1 MKKRLL
7 CPYHSAGYQ
16 NASGQKVKDTVFK
29 VGYIPRGI
37 TRMMIG
43 T

>member
-1 MKKRLL
+1 MKKTFIVSI
-7 CPYHSAGYQ
+7 P
-16 NASGQKVKDTVFK
+16 SGRISEHKQVNGKNTVFK